1 MRKRPI
7 PPLFSNFLTPITHTT
22 IRRSGLAEDM
32 DIIDPIGLHDARTAI
47 KKKLARKF
55 QVGVAELYD
64 RLTKE
69 MSGAPFEVNS
79 KAVGKVRV

>member
-1 MRKRPI
+1 
-7 PPLFSNFLTPITHTT
+7 
-22 IRRSGLAEDM
+22 M

-55 QVGVAELYD
+55 QAGVAKLYD